1 MYKSNAASFCL
12 FSRLSSFSLLRNENV
27 GMGFPLLHV
36 DLALY
41 ENHCLAILDPE
52 LYVWIKLSSFR
63 LSSICD
69 FLQNGLT

>member
-1 MYKSNAASFCL
+1 MNISNAARSA
-12 FSRLSSFSLLRNENV
+12 RLLSFSLLRNENV
-27 GMGFPLLHV
+27 GMGFPLLYV
-36 DLALY
+36 DHALY

-69 FLQNGLT
+69 FPQNGLT